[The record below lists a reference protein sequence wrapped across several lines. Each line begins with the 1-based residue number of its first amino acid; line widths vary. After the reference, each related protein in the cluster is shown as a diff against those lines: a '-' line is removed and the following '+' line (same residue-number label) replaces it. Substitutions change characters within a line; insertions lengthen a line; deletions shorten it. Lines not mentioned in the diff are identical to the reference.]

1 MDTLRKPGGAIEK
14 RVLDCNPQDEIAG
27 RKPGRGQ
34 WRKRKKLGRSQNS
47 GKQIILDGDA
57 LSTPYVPVGTKGN

>member
-1 MDTLRKPGGAIEK
+1 VEPLKREFWTVIHKAI
-14 RVLDCNPQDEIAG
+14 QDEISG

-34 WRKRKKLGRSQNS
+34 WRKRKKLERSQNS